1 MRPFSA
7 PSAVLLSCLLL
18 AVPFAAVR
26 PAEARGPEMSEGERR
41 AFEARQVEEAKLA
54 CRSNDANA
62 FFGLMV
68 QSPAVRRAFTAEK
81 VEYSELDA
89 KGAGKTTLVP
99 REAYDRFPIRMVDF
113 MWKAAQPLL
122 RGRDEHVVM
131 ELNVSQTND
140 VAVDWTRVIYGPPYD
155 GEESLGTARDLDGRV
170 HDPSR
175 PTDGT
180 LLLRPRNG
188 CWYLVADTRR
198 VRR

>member
-1 MRPFSA
+1 MRPTVR
-7 PSAVLLSCLLL
+7 PSAVLLFCLLL
-18 AVPFAAVR
+18 ATIVEAAR
-26 PAEARGPEMSEGERR
+26 PVEARGPQMSEDERR

-68 QSPAVRRAFTAEK
+68 QSPAVRRAFTADRI
-81 VEYSELDA
+81 EYSELDA

-99 REAYDRFPIRMVDF
+99 REAYDRFPIQMVDF

-140 VAVDWTRVIYGPPYD
+140 IAVEWTRVIYGPPYD

-170 HDPSR
+170 HDASG

-180 LLLRPRNG
+180 LLLEPRNG

>member
-1 MRPFSA
+1 MRPSVL
-7 PSAVLLSCLLL
+7 PSAVLLLCLLL
-18 AVPFAAVR
+18 ATIVDAAR
-26 PAEARGPEMSEGERR
+26 PAEARGPQMSEDERR
-41 AFEARQVEEAKLA
+41 AYDARQVEGAKLA

-62 FFGLMV
+62 FFALMV

-81 VEYSELDA
+81 VEYSELDT
-89 KGAGKTTLVP
+89 KGVGKTTLVP

-131 ELNVSQTND
+131 ELNVSQNND
-140 VAVDWTRVIYGPPYD
+140 LAVDWTRVIYGPPYD
-155 GEESLGTARDLDGRV
+155 GEENLGTARDLDGRL
-170 HDPSR
+170 HDAST

-180 LLLRPRNG
+180 LLFQPRNG
-188 CWYLVADTRR
+188 CWVLVADTRR

>member
-1 MRPFSA
+1 MREGADHRRDRLFECGLRRDG
-7 PSAVLLSCLLL
+7 VLI
-18 AVPFAAVR
+18 
-26 PAEARGPEMSEGERR
+26 G
-41 AFEARQVEEAKLA
+41 

-68 QSPAVRRAFTAEK
+68 QSPAVRHAFTAEK
-81 VEYSELDA
+81 VEYSEFDT
-89 KGAGKTTLVP
+89 KGVGKTTLVP

-155 GEESLGTARDLDGRV
+155 GAESLGTARDLDGRV

-180 LLLRPRNG
+180 LLLQPRDG